1 MFIEIIFFISFM
13 SVSIKLKMN
22 YSDEI
27 TSGVKKSGFN
37 FTNNNCSNCYFNFHF
52 NKSFLCRICIS
63 FIHGLKQLKKV
74 DDVITVLT

>member
-13 SVSIKLKMN
+13 SVSIKLKMK

-37 FTNNNCSNCYFNFHF
+37 FT
-52 NKSFLCRICIS
+52 K
-63 FIHGLKQLKKV
+63 
-74 DDVITVLT
+74 